1 MEGRFTFPKP
11 LVFLGF
17 ALIIAAVAAGIYK
30 SATQETEGSTAAPD
44 KKVHAE
50 KVIVAMFDNLKE
62 ELKKS
67 GEVKDEEFSAFMK
80 VHKDS
85 YVTKY
90 IIIND
95 ELSTGKYSKEE
106 ARKKDQEFNTSSI
119 NSLKKIYSRK
129 YFSSNL

>member
-1 MEGRFTFPKP
+1 MNGRFTFPKP

-17 ALIIAAVAAGIYK
+17 ALILAAVAAGIYK
-30 SATQETEGSTAAPD
+30 SATQKSEGPAASPD
-44 KKVHAE
+44 KKALAE
-50 KVIVAMFDNLKE
+50 KVIVAMFENLKE

-67 GEVKDEEFSAFMK
+67 GEVKVEDFDAFVK

-90 IIIND
+90 VIIND

-106 ARKKDQEFNTSSI
+106 ALKKDQEFHTSSI

-129 YFSSNL
+129 YFTRD